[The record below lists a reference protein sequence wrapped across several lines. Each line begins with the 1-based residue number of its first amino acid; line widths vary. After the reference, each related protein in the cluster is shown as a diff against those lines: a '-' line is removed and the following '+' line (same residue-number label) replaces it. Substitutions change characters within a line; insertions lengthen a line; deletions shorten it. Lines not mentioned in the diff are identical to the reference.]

1 MEVSSCEDLHNSY
14 LLITGA
20 DWKDEFDAMLG
31 LKSMEMLLN
40 KIQVFC
46 KSTNHDWIADFCF
59 LFTGKFASFTRI
71 F

>member
-1 MEVSSCEDLHNSY
+1 MEVSSSGVLHNSY

-31 LKSMEMLLN
+31 LKNMEMLLN

-46 KSTNHDWIADFCF
+46 KYTNHDWIADFYF
-59 LFTGKFASFTRI
+59 LFTGKFTLFTRI